1 MEQEQEHQQSP
12 VIDTPQ
18 PSEARDLGFGSKVYS
33 KQVRMV
39 NADGSPNVEKLGR
52 PWFRPYDIYQSMIT
66 MHWKHF
72 ALMVL
77 VFYIVIN
84 LVFSAAYMAVGVDQ
98 LAGLEG
104 QSFMH
109 NWMEAFFFSAQTVT
123 TLGYGRMAPVGAAA
137 STLAAIE
144 SLIGLMGF
152 ALATGLLWGRF
163 SRPEAKIMFSSHAVV
178 APYEDGKGLMI
189 RLANERSSQLIEAEA
204 VVTITWT
211 PRGQQQ
217 REYERLD
224 LEIDKITYLALSWT
238 VVHPITETS
247 PIRTWTEQDMHEM
260 GLEMIIQIKAFDDS
274 FGTTV
279 YQRRSYTASEI
290 RWGEKF
296 VSIIGANERSL
307 TMDLSRMDET
317 TKVG

>member
-12 VIDTPQ
+12 VVDTPQ

-84 LVFSAAYMAVGVDQ
+84 LFFSAAYMAVGVDQ

-123 TLGYGRMAPVGAAA
+123 TLGYGRMAPVGVGA
-137 STLAAIE
+137 SVLAAIE

-163 SRPEAKIMFSSHAVV
+163 SRPEAKIMFSNHAVV

-279 YQRRSYTASEI
+279 YQRRSYTASEV

-296 VSIIGANERSL
+296 VSIIGANERAL
-307 TMDLSRMDET
+307 TLDLSRMDET
-317 TKVG
+317 AKVG

>member
-12 VIDTPQ
+12 VVDTPQ

-84 LVFSAAYMAVGVDQ
+84 LFFSAAYMAVGVDQ

-123 TLGYGRMAPVGAAA
+123 TLGYGRMAPVGVGA
-137 STLAAIE
+137 SVLAAIE

-163 SRPEAKIMFSSHAVV
+163 SRPEAKIMFSNHAVV

-279 YQRRSYTASEI
+279 YQRRSYTASEV

-296 VSIIGANERSL
+296 VSIIGANERAL
-307 TMDLSRMDET
+307 TLDLSRMDET
-317 TKVG
+317 AKAG